1 LPLSL
6 RHIGIRADDFNLV
19 PEFLNQRPGERRGGY
34 KGSKPRSKCHPRD
47 RCFEPAVFP
56 RPMDAL
62 EAHRVR
68 PYTGSMHVH
77 AHGAGGPTRVLK
89 ISLAVT
95 LGYIVLL
102 VVAGMRAHSLAL
114 LSEAGHNLSD
124 FLALLLSLVAV
135 YFQTRPANSTKT
147 YGYHRAGVLAA
158 LVNATSLVAVSF
170 FIFYEAFRRLQHPEH
185 VQATVMMWVAA
196 AGVVMNGVIALLLYR
211 SSRGFGGD
219 VNIRSA
225 LLHEVGDTLST
236 AAVIAGGWA
245 ILVTRNYWIDSALSF
260 GIAVLILWSG
270 FGIVR
275 ETLNILLEG
284 TPRGMKLEK
293 IESAIRSVGGVNDVH
308 DLHVWSIGSETHA
321 LSCHISIADI
331 PPSVSERILR
341 DVKDRLLH
349 DFRIDHTTIQFEH
362 AICEVAHGCVIPVS
376 ESEEHHH
383 HHSH

>member
-1 LPLSL
+1 
-6 RHIGIRADDFNLV
+6 
-19 PEFLNQRPGERRGGY
+19 
-34 KGSKPRSKCHPRD
+34 
-47 RCFEPAVFP
+47 
-56 RPMDAL
+56 
-62 EAHRVR
+62 
-68 PYTGSMHVH
+68 
-77 AHGAGGPTRVLK
+77 VLK
-89 ISLAVT
+89 ISLGVT
-95 LGYIVLL
+95 LGYIALL
-102 VVAGMRAHSLAL
+102 VVAGIRSHSLAL

-135 YFQTRPANSTKT
+135 YLQSRPASSTKT

-158 LVNATSLVAVSF
+158 LVNAVSLVAVAF
-170 FIFYEAFRRLQHPEH
+170 FIFYEAFHRLQHPEH
-185 VQATVMMWVAA
+185 VQASVMMWVAA
-196 AGVVMNGVIALLLYR
+196 AGVVMNGVIALLLFR
-211 SSRGFGGD
+211 SSRGSAND

-245 ILVTRNYWIDSALSF
+245 ILVTGDYWIDSALSF
-260 GIAVLILWSG
+260 GIGALILWSG

-284 TPRGMKLEK
+284 TPRGMKLELV
-293 IESAIRSVGGVNDVH
+293 ETAIRSIEGVNDVH

-341 DVKDRLLH
+341 DVKDRLH
-349 DFRIDHTTIQFEH
+349 HSFRIDHTTIQFECVD
-362 AICEVAHGCVIPVS
+362 CEVAHGCVMPVG
-376 ESEEHHH
+376 EIEAH